1 MKRILLMSATALLF
15 TSLSAQTKQWTLQEC
30 IDYALQNNITLQQSR
45 LKQQSAQ
52 EDVKQSKAALLPSL
66 SASTNQSVGYRPWQ
80 DAGVTTVTN
89 GTVNAKVD
97 KFYYNGS
104 YGVNAQWTVWNG
116 NRNLNQV
123 KLNRLT
129 AEQAE
134 LDAQTTANSIQ
145 EQIAQLYV
153 QILYLTEAVRVDEE
167 ALKTSSK
174 NEERGRE
181 LVGVGKMS
189 KADLAQL
196 SAQCAADEYNIVA
209 AQSQVSSYKL
219 QLKQLLEITG
229 DEEFDI
235 AVPATTDEQ
244 ALAEVPSLMGVY
256 EQALAARPEIQS
268 AELAVKSSDVSIS
281 IAKAGRMPS
290 VNMTAGVG
298 TSSNSLSN
306 NGWGS
311 QMKQNFDASAGVSV
325 SIPIF
330 DQRQT
335 KTNVNKAK
343 IQHEASLLALQ
354 DEQKKLFQTIE
365 NYWLD
370 ATTNQQKFRAALS
383 TVDSEQQSY
392 DLLQEKFNVGLT
404 NIVELMTG
412 KDRLLQAEQNCLQ
425 SKYMTIL
432 NLQML
437 RFYGGLGDN
446 EK

>member
-196 SAQCAADEYNIVA
+196 SAQRAADEYNIVA

-370 ATTNQQKFRAALS
+370 ATTNQQKFRAAQS